1 MNVMDSLENN
11 PQEQREQEIK
21 RRWFLPGIL
30 GLVGGGV
37 STAAILF
44 VLYVFGILDPLIAF
58 LPPKYPEYYPSSP
71 LSETGV
77 VTPAPLTRNPIL
89 VPKSLAGE
97 EYYLGINTVVTGINN
112 ITSLNNKSLIPLLR
126 NMETAYKEK
135 RFTDVLS
142 FVIEGRS
149 LNEKQKGYLGALSTG
164 INQLR
169 DGNNSVK
176 DATLSSLTKEFLN
189 EATVLH
195 DNALAYAS
203 IVDVFLSGQ
212 VPSQETSLELGDIT
226 KTITEH
232 APAFDAA
239 AKNLL
244 AYIGEKTKD
253 ATR

>member
-1 MNVMDSLENN
+1 MGCIMNGMDPLENN

-21 RRWFLPGIL
+21 RRRFLPGIL

-44 VLYVFGILDPLIAF
+44 FLYVFGILDPLIAL
-58 LPPKYPEYYPSSP
+58 LPPKYPEYYPSGP
-71 LSETGV
+71 QTEV

-97 EYYLGINTVVTGINN
+97 EYYLGINAVVTGINN
-112 ITSLNNKSLIPLLR
+112 ITSLNNKSLIPILR

-135 RFTDVLS
+135 RFADVLS

-149 LNEKQKGYLGALSTG
+149 LNEKQKEYLGALSTG

-195 DNALAYAS
+195 GNALAYAS

-244 AYIGEKTKD
+244 AYIAE
-253 ATR
+253 RL